1 MDYGVD
7 RNVEMT
13 ADDDYIGKKTEDDND
28 CDIVMIDLILLRS
41 PLPSPKLLWI
51 MSWDEHLQIGDDLTL
66 ELIVQCVRTGVI

>member
-28 CDIVMIDLILLRS
+28 CDGHDNDDCDDKDDNGQDDDGHGVAFCCLAPSITGSTQLAL
-41 PLPSPKLLWI
+41 PLHC
-51 MSWDEHLQIGDDLTL
+51 D
-66 ELIVQCVRTGVI
+66 R

>member
-7 RNVEMT
+7 RNVGMT

-51 MSWDEHLQIGDDLTL
+51 MSWDEHLGIGDDLT
-66 ELIVQCVRTGVI
+66 

>member
-51 MSWDEHLQIGDDLTL
+51 MSWDEHLQIGNNFRVGDYNL
-66 ELIVQCVRTGVI
+66 